1 MSVQDL
7 VQQAALSLSA
17 AERRVAEVVV
27 RHPQAVAFGTVAELA
42 HSSGSGA
49 ATVVRLAV
57 KLGFDGFSALQAAV
71 QDELTQQLRPAAARI
86 KELARHDVLGRTLQ
100 REFSN
105 LQATFDGVD
114 RAAYD
119 RTVEVL
125 ATARRVGFLSGDAS
139 RGVAIQCV
147 EELAYLRDDVELID
161 GNPVVVGRQLSR
173 LGTDDLVVAIDLRR
187 YDQWVVDAVGE
198 LDRGAVPHVAITD
211 SHLSP
216 LAVASCEVFVVGAD
230 AVGPFDSHVATLAFL
245 GALSASVAER
255 LKVSA
260 TERLERVEALWSSN
274 GALKLGPA

>member
-7 VQQAALSLSA
+7 VQQAAPSLSA
-17 AERRVAEVVV
+17 AELRVAEVVV

-42 HSSGSGA
+42 NSSGAGA

-100 REFSN
+100 REFVN
-105 LQATFDGVD
+105 LQVTFDGVD

-119 RTVEVL
+119 RTVEAL

-147 EELAYLRDDVELID
+147 EELAYLRDEVELID
-161 GNPVVVGRQLSR
+161 GNPVVVGRQLAR

-187 YDQWVVDAVGE
+187 YDQWVVDAIGE
-198 LDRGAVPHVAITD
+198 LSRAAVPHVAITD
-211 SHLSP
+211 SRLSP
-216 LAVASCEVFVVGAD
+216 LAVASAEVFVVGAD

-245 GALSASVAER
+245 GAFSASVAER
-255 LKVSA
+255 LKDSA

-274 GALKLGPA
+274 GALKPGPA